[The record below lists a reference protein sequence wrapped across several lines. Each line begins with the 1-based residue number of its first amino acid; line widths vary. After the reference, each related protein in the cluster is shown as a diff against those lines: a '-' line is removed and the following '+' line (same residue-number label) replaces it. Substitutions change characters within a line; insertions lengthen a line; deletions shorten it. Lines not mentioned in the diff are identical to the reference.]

1 MFSSFIAQSCI
12 ALIALIALLS
22 FEIWDPITKSSQKPA
37 GKSHSNRLV
46 IGLVEFHKAQCYFS
60 SVIQITALS
69 LFHSSRQS
77 AKSTAYSTGHYQD
90 VFDTSVLIVLASSG
104 LIPISLA
111 IACIARYGRQSW
123 YLLILSWIS
132 TILASTTLI
141 ASYYW
146 AHHFA
151 KESGDYDNNL
161 GYTYN
166 SDNTYDAQFTCD
178 LDGVYL
184 GDAVSPLCGNS
195 NLLNNA
201 LPSGTVANWWTW
213 LVWVNCIVWLL
224 FCTGRKCYDSD
235 RFFLVRDRLQ
245 SLSEQ
250 RFFVRWIVK
259 EGQKHRTWILI
270 SLLPW
275 SLCFASQFYLFS
287 AYFQHSVISPEWSF
301 GQIIAVFVWVP
312 SIVEYI
318 YVEFSKYSYAAL
330 SSSSDRSKQMA
341 SRKHRITSI
350 HRL

>member
-12 ALIALIALLS
+12 ALIALIALLGL
-22 FEIWDPITKSSQKPA
+22 ELWNPITKSSEKSA
-37 GKSHSNRLV
+37 GKSHSNRLI

-77 AKSTAYSTGHYQD
+77 VKSSAYSSGHYQD
-90 VFDTSVLIVLASSG
+90 DFDTSVLIVLASSG
-104 LIPISLA
+104 LIPISLV

-146 AHHFA
+146 AHHYA
-151 KESGDYDNNL
+151 KAYGDYDNNL
-161 GYTYN
+161 GYTFDTSN
-166 SDNTYDAQFTCD
+166 MYDAEFSCD

-195 NLLNNA
+195 NLFNNS
-201 LPSGTVANWWTW
+201 LPSGVVANWWTW

-224 FCTGRKCYDSD
+224 FCTGRKCYDSE
-235 RFFLVRDRLQ
+235 RFLLYRERLR
-245 SLSEQ
+245 SLSGQ
-250 RFFVRWIVK
+250 RFFARWIAE
-259 EGQKHRTWILI
+259 EGKKHRTWILI
-270 SLLPW
+270 SILPW

-312 SIVEYI
+312 SVVEYL
-318 YVEFSKYSYAAL
+318 YVEFSKYSNAL
-330 SSSSDRSKQMA
+330 SSPSSNLSNQTA
-341 SRKHRITSI
+341 LRKPRIISI
-350 HRL
+350 RLL